1 MILNFLE
8 VLRDEFPDKFE
19 NFTVHEIA
27 RLNQALQ
34 AGYARGFR
42 DAKQGE
48 QTEVVK

>member
-8 VLRDEFPDKFE
+8 VLRDEFPE
-19 NFTVHEIA
+19 VYETFTVHEIA

-42 DAKQGE
+42 DGRQSVEAGE
-48 QTEVVK
+48 